1 VTEPPQ
7 KSERRAR
14 IALPAEVPYLLM
26 GWHVPVHAS
35 AGRDDIA
42 EWEPYALS
50 VLGGVLDGGRAAR
63 FERELVRENKIASS
77 IGLDYSAV
85 SRSPNMLLI
94 EATPANGHTAEELE
108 QAIRARIGR
117 IRDEPVSAEEL
128 KRVKAQVVAS
138 NVYSRDSVF
147 YQAMQIG
154 RLAAV
159 GLDWRMLD
167 DYVKNLNAVTA
178 EQVQTVARKYLV
190 DTNLTVTILDP
201 QPLGKDKPRS
211 APRMGG
217 GHVR

>member
-1 VTEPPQ
+1 
-7 KSERRAR
+7 
-14 IALPAEVPYLLM
+14 
-26 GWHVPVHAS
+26 
-35 AGRDDIA
+35 
-42 EWEPYALS
+42 
-50 VLGGVLDGGRAAR
+50 
-63 FERELVRENKIASS
+63 
-77 IGLDYSAV
+77 
-85 SRSPNMLLI
+85 MLLI
-94 EATPANGHTAEELE
+94 EATPASGHTTEDLE
-108 QAIRARIGR
+108 QAIRARIER
-117 IRDEPVSAEEL
+117 IRNEPVSAEEL
-128 KRVKAQVVAS
+128 KRVKAQVVAG

-159 GLDWRMLD
+159 GLDWRLLD

-201 QPLGKDKPRS
+201 QPMGKDKPRS